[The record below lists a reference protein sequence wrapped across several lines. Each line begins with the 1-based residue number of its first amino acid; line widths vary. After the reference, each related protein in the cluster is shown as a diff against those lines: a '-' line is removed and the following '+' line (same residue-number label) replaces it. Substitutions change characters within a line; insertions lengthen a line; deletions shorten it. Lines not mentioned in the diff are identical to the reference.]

1 MKFGIF
7 SKGILIIAV
16 LFVLLSHVDS
26 VSINRRKSLSASEM
40 EREDESSSKEEK
52 KKISTLSSILGKEI
66 NSTFTVKNSVD
77 FLNLLRVPSLHLSDP
92 QIQDIYMIMSSKK
105 NGIVTQED
113 MKNFNSLFVTNFE
126 QCDKDNT
133 NLISK
138 KEFEKCIKKDPYLS
152 QIQLPPN
159 VTHADL
165 SKSLFSL

>member
-16 LFVLLSHVDS
+16 LFVALSQVDS

-40 EREDESSSKEEK
+40 EREDESNSKEEKKEEK
-52 KKISTLSSILGKEI
+52 KKIATLSTILGKEI

-77 FLNLLRVPSLHLSDP
+77 FQNLLRVPSLHLSDP

-113 MKNFNSLFVTNFE
+113 MKKSSV
-126 QCDKDNT
+126 NT
-133 NLISK
+133 K
-138 KEFEKCIKKDPYLS
+138 M
-152 QIQLPPN
+152 
-159 VTHADL
+159 THPA
-165 SKSLFSL
+165 K